1 MNTFFSSIS
10 RNVNSMYAVI
20 AKHQKWFALIILALA
35 VVFPFAV
42 TNPYALRLAILSGI
56 FIILSLSLNL
66 LTGSAGQISLGHI
79 AFYGIGAYTAAILSK
94 NYGVNFII
102 CMLAAMVI
110 SGLFGLLLGLPTLKL
125 GGYYLAIVTLG
136 FSEIVRLVEINWMDL
151 TNGPLGIM
159 SIPKPELFGISLSS
173 PRAYYFL
180 CLLLVVLTIVVIR
193 NILDSRIGYAL
204 GTVRGDDN
212 AAKFMGVNVFR
223 YKIMAFILSAAMAGL
238 AGAFFAQY
246 VTFIDPTSFAS
257 DQSTLILIMIIFG
270 GIGSIPGSIIG
281 AVVLTLVPELLRDL
295 MEYRMLIYGVVLV
308 FMMLVRPQGLL
319 GKVNFKHIRQQASVG
334 RLHGAKKE
342 GEQA

>member
-1 MNTFFSSIS
+1 MMNTI
-10 RNVNSMYAVI
+10 YALM
-20 AKHQKWFALIILALA
+20 AKKQKLIQLVLLVAAIVFPLA
-35 VVFPFAV
+35 VK
-42 TNPYALRLAILSGI
+42 NPYAIRLAILSGI
-56 FIILSLSLNL
+56 FVILSLSLNL
-66 LTGSAGQISLGHI
+66 LTGFAGQISLGHI

-94 NYGVNFII
+94 NFGVNFIL

-110 SGLFGLLLGLPTLKL
+110 AGLFGFLLGLPTLKL

-151 TNGPLGIM
+151 TNGPLGING
-159 SIPKPELFGISLSS
+159 IPKPTLFGLKLSS
-173 PRAYYFL
+173 PRAYYFI
-180 CLLLVVLTIVVIR
+180 CLLLVVLTLVVIR
-193 NILDSRIGYAL
+193 NILNSRIGYAL

-223 YKIMAFILSAAMAGL
+223 YKILAFVISAAIAGL

-246 VTFIDPTSFAS
+246 VTFVDPTSFAS

-270 GIGSIPGSIIG
+270 GIGSLPGSIIG

-308 FMMLVRPQGLL
+308 FMMLVRPEGLL
-319 GKVNFKHIRQQASVG
+319 GKINFKHIRQQASVG
-334 RLHGAKKE
+334 RLGGAKLGKD
-342 GEQA
+342 GDAA